1 MLDVTSLL
9 RMYTLRRKS
18 SLSSSSPSL
27 VHEKTLLSLIRS
39 ARRTRFAK
47 DHNFSRIKSVR
58 DYQQAVPLRSYEQF
72 WNDYWKASFPILDD
86 VSWPGRIPFFA
97 VSSGTSSGT
106 TKYIPCSHEMVRS
119 NTKAGVDLLVHHLT
133 NRPASRIL
141 GGLNFM
147 LGGSTD
153 LTEEA
158 KNVWSGDLSGIAAR
172 TIPAW
177 IRPRYFPP
185 PDLALIADWRQKI
198 DRLAEEALT
207 RDIRMIAGVPSWLL
221 IFFDNILSRRPGQKL
236 ADLFPN
242 LEMIVHGGVRF
253 DPYRARFASL
263 LVGSSAE
270 LREVYPASEGFVAVA
285 DGPPGTG
292 LRLNLDHG
300 IFFEFVPVDELRSGN
315 HHRHWIGSVELGV
328 EYAIVITSCAGLWS
342 YILGDTVRF
351 VELSPPR
358 IIITGRTSYF
368 LSDFGEHLTGEEIDG
383 AISDAAYAVGGSV
396 TDYAVSS
403 VFPEGAGELGGH
415 RFFVELRGAGE
426 PALFPTAE
434 HKQCFIQTLDSE
446 LQRRNDDYRAHRAD
460 GFGLKPP
467 TIRFLPAGS
476 FERWMESRGK
486 LGGQHKVPRILPK
499 GEIGDSIVSFFNHLP
514 DETIP

>member
-9 RMYTLRRKS
+9 RMYALRRKH
-18 SLSSSSPSL
+18 SLASSSPSL
-27 VHEKTLLSLIRS
+27 AQEKTLLSLIRS
-39 ARRTRFAK
+39 ARRTQFGK
-47 DHNFSRIKSVR
+47 DHDFGRITSVR

-72 WNDYWKASFPILDD
+72 WNDYWKASFPILDN
-86 VSWPGRIPFFA
+86 VTWPGRIPFFA

-133 NRPASRIL
+133 NRPTSRIL

-153 LTEEA
+153 LIEEA

-185 PDLALIADWRQKI
+185 PELALIADWRQKV

-221 IFFDNILSRRPGQKL
+221 IFFDNILARRPGKRL

-263 LVGSSAE
+263 LDGSSAE
-270 LREVYPASEGFVAVA
+270 LREVYPASEGFVAIA
-285 DGPPGTG
+285 DGAPGAG

-300 IFFEFVPVDELRSGN
+300 VFFEFVPVDELRSGR
-315 HHRHWIGSVELGV
+315 HHRYWIGSVELGL
-328 EYAIVITSCAGLWS
+328 EYAVVITSCAGLWS

-351 VELSPPR
+351 IELSPPR
-358 IIITGRTSYF
+358 IMITGRTSYF

-383 AISDAAYAVGGSV
+383 AIGAAATAVGGSV
-396 TDYAVSS
+396 ADYAVSS
-403 VFPEGAGELGGH
+403 VFPEGPGELGGH
-415 RFFVELRGAGE
+415 RFFVELRGSCQ
-426 PALFPTAE
+426 PDLHLTAE
-434 HKQCFIQTLDSE
+434 QKQRFIQTLDTE
-446 LQRRNDDYRAHRAD
+446 LQLRNDDYRAHRAD

-467 TIRFLPAGS
+467 TLRFLPVRS
-476 FERWMESRGK
+476 FEHWMESRGK

-499 GEIGDSIVSFFNHLP
+499 GDVGDSIISFFSHLP
-514 DETIP
+514 DETVK